1 MASKLLSVSCVQF
14 GQSIL
19 NNNNLVKL
27 TKVYFRQ
34 QRTLATSEKPQLVV
48 LGAGWGGFRC
58 ARDVDK
64 SKFDVTVVSPRNH
77 FLFTPLLPSTTVG
90 TLEFRCVQEPVR
102 TIKDVKYIQASARDI
117 DFQNKE
123 VLCVNLYEHS
133 ENGVKQPRNEFKIN
147 YDKLVLA
154 MGTKSNT
161 FGVPG
166 IVSEEESVGHNPSG
180 TNRHNVFF
188 LKQLEHARAIR
199 NRIIECFERAS
210 SPFISDVERKR
221 LLTFVVVGGGPTSIE
236 FASELHDFLEND
248 VSRWYSDLSGSYN
261 VILIEAGKHLLGA
274 FDEKLSN
281 YVEKLFQKRNISLLT
296 GETVKAVNENSVTT
310 GSGKEVPF
318 GVCVW
323 STGNTALEIVKDLQ
337 LPLSKD
343 GRILVDDQLKVPSLL
358 DVYALGDCAVSQ
370 TRPLAMLA
378 QVANQ
383 QGKYL
388 GKVFNKDLEK
398 PFKYVFMG
406 SMAQLGTWKAVADL
420 NGPTVTGLAAFVAWR
435 SAYWGY
441 QVSVTNKIL
450 IPMYWFKSYWFGRD
464 ISKF

>member
-1 MASKLLSVSCVQF
+1 M
-14 GQSIL
+14 
-19 NNNNLVKL
+19 
-27 TKVYFRQ
+27 
-34 QRTLATSEKPQLVV
+34 
-48 LGAGWGGFRC
+48 
-58 ARDVDK
+58 DVDK
-64 SKFDVTVVSPRNH
+64 TKYDVTVVSPRNH

-102 TIKDVKYIQASARDI
+102 TIKGVKYVQASARDI
-117 DFQNKE
+117 DFNSKE
-123 VLCVNLYEHS
+123 VLCVDLYEHM
-133 ENGVKQPRNEFKIN
+133 ENGVKQPRKEFKIE
-147 YDKLVLA
+147 YDKLVLG

-166 IVSEEESVGHNPSG
+166 IASTEEDLDRSHTG

-210 SPFISDVERKR
+210 SSFVSEEEKKR

-236 FASELHDFLEND
+236 FTSELYDFLEAD
-248 VSRWYSDLSGSYN
+248 VSRWYPDLAGRYE
-261 VILIEAGKHLLGA
+261 VVLVEAGKHLLA
-274 FDEKLSN
+274 SFDEKLSN
-281 YVEKLFQKRNISLLT
+281 YVEKLFKKRNISLLT
-296 GETVKAVNENSVTT
+296 GESVKEVNENSITT
-310 GSGKEVPF
+310 RSGREVQF

-323 STGNTALEIVKDLQ
+323 STGNTALEFVRQLQ
-337 LPLSKD
+337 LPLSGD
-343 GRILVDDQLKVPSLL
+343 GRILVDDRLRVPQHQG
-358 DVYALGDCAVSQ
+358 VYALGDCAVSQ
-370 TRPLAMLA
+370 DRPLAMLA

-388 GKVFNKDLEK
+388 GKVFNKDMEK
-398 PFKYVFMG
+398 PFNYIFMG

-420 NGPTVTGLAAFVAWR
+420 NGPTVTGLTAFLAWR

>member
-1 MASKLLSVSCVQF
+1 
-14 GQSIL
+14 
-19 NNNNLVKL
+19 
-27 TKVYFRQ
+27 
-34 QRTLATSEKPQLVV
+34 
-48 LGAGWGGFRC
+48 
-58 ARDVDK
+58 
-64 SKFDVTVVSPRNH
+64 VSPRNH

-102 TIKDVKYIQASARDI
+102 TIKGVHYVQAAARDI
-117 DFQNKE
+117 DFNNKE
-123 VLCVNLYEHS
+123 VLCTDLYEHIQD
-133 ENGVKQPRNEFKIN
+133 GVKQPRNEFKIK

-166 IVSEEESVGHNPSG
+166 IESTEEDIGNNKTG

-188 LKQLEHARAIR
+188 LKQLEHARSIR

-210 SPFISDVERKR
+210 SPTVTEVERKR

-236 FASELHDFLEND
+236 FTSELHDFLDTD
-248 VSRWYSDLSGSYN
+248 VCRWYPELAGEYSVLL
-261 VILIEAGKHLLGA
+261 VEAGKHLLA
-274 FDEKLSN
+274 SFDNKLSN
-281 YVEKLFQKRNISLLT
+281 YVEKLFKKRNITVLT
-296 GETVKAVNENSVTT
+296 GESVQVVNENSITIK
-310 GSGKEVPF
+310 SGRELQF

-323 STGNTALEIVKDLQ
+323 STGNTALEFVKTLQ
-337 LPLSKD
+337 VPLSPD
-343 GRILVDDQLKVPSLL
+343 GRILVDDRLMVPGLEE
-358 DVYALGDCAVSQ
+358 VYALGDCAVSQ
-370 TRPLAMLA
+370 ERPLAMLA

-388 GKVFNKDLEK
+388 GKVFNTHMNK
-398 PFKYVFMG
+398 PFSYIFMG

-420 NGPTVTGLAAFVAWR
+420 NGPTVTGLAAFLAWR

-441 QVSVTNKIL
+441 QVSITNKIL

>member
-1 MASKLLSVSCVQF
+1 MPVLRCSTGARVPSVSSLHIRRV
-14 GQSIL
+14 S
-19 NNNNLVKL
+19 
-27 TKVYFRQ
+27 
-34 QRTLATSEKPQLVV
+34 TSLKPRLVV
-48 LGAGWGGFRC
+48 VGAGWGGFRC

-64 SKFDVTVVSPRNH
+64 TKYDVTVVSPRNH

-102 TIKDVKYIQASARDI
+102 TIKDVQYVQASARHI
-117 DFQNKE
+117 DFKNKE
-123 VLCVNLYEHS
+123 VVCRYLYEHS
-133 ENGVKQPRNEFKIN
+133 HDGVTQQRNEFQIK

-166 IVSEEESVGHNPSG
+166 IHSTEEDVGHNQTG

-188 LKQLEHARAIR
+188 LKQLEHARSIR

-210 SPFISDVERKR
+210 SPTVTEAEKKR
-221 LLTFVVVGGGPTSIE
+221 LLTFIVVGGGPTSIE
-236 FASELHDFLEND
+236 FTSELHDFLDTD
-248 VSRWYSDLSGSYN
+248 VCRWYPDLAGEYS
-261 VILIEAGKHLLGA
+261 VLLVEAGKHLLA
-274 FDEKLSN
+274 SFDEKLST
-281 YVEKLFQKRNISLLT
+281 YVEKLFKRNNITVLT
-296 GETVKAVNENSVTT
+296 GESVEEVNENSITIQ
-310 GSGKEVPF
+310 SGKKLEF

-323 STGNTALEIVKDLQ
+323 STGNTALEFVKNLK
-337 LPLSKD
+337 LPLSHD
-343 GRILVDDQLKVPSLL
+343 ERILVDNKLRVKGLEE
-358 DVYALGDCAVSQ
+358 VYAIGDCAVSED
-370 TRPLAMLA
+370 RPLAMLA

-388 GKVFNKDLEK
+388 GKVLNTDMDR
-398 PFKYVFMG
+398 PFKYIFMG
-406 SMAQLGTWKAVADL
+406 SMAQLGTWNAVADL
-420 NGPTVTGLAAFVAWR
+420 NGQTVTGLAAFLAWR

-441 QVSVTNKIL
+441 QVSITNKIL

>member
-1 MASKLLSVSCVQF
+1 MWSQWRVRLSSETSLQHLRNVSS
-14 GQSIL
+14 G
-19 NNNNLVKL
+19 
-27 TKVYFRQ
+27 
-34 QRTLATSEKPQLVV
+34 AKPQLVV

-64 SKFDVTVVSPRNH
+64 TKYDVTVVSPRNH

-102 TIKDVKYIQASARDI
+102 TIKGVKYVQAAARDI
-117 DFQNKE
+117 DFNNKE
-123 VLCVNLYEHS
+123 VLCMDIYEHLKD
-133 ENGVKQPRNEFKIN
+133 GVKQPRAEFKIK
-147 YDKLVLA
+147 YDKLVLGL
-154 MGTKSNT
+154 GTKSNT

-166 IVSEEESVGHNPSG
+166 INSMEEDMDNNQTG

-188 LKQLEHARAIR
+188 LKQLEHARSIR

-210 SPFISDVERKR
+210 SPFVVEAEKKR
-221 LLTFVVVGGGPTSIE
+221 LLTFIVVGGGPTSIE
-236 FASELHDFLEND
+236 FSSELHDFLEND
-248 VSRWYSDLSGSYN
+248 VCRWYPELAGEYS
-261 VILIEAGKHLLGA
+261 VILVEAGKHLLA
-274 FDEKLSN
+274 SFDAKLSD
-281 YVEKLFQKRNISLLT
+281 YVEKLFKKRNITLLT
-296 GETVKAVNENSVTT
+296 EESVKIVSENSITIK
-310 GSGKEVPF
+310 SGRELEF

-323 STGNTALEIVKDLQ
+323 STGNTALEIVRKLQ
-337 LPLSKD
+337 VPLSSD
-343 GRILVDDQLKVPSLL
+343 GRILVDDRLRVPGV
-358 DVYALGDCAVSQ
+358 DGAYALGDCAVSQ
-370 TRPLAMLA
+370 DRALAMLA

-388 GKVFNKDLEK
+388 GKVFNNDLDK
-398 PFKYVFMG
+398 PFNYIFMG

-420 NGPTVTGLAAFVAWR
+420 NGPTVTGLAAFIAWR

>member
-1 MASKLLSVSCVQF
+1 MMKTNILVPPRVSF
-14 GQSIL
+14 SSL
-19 NNNNLVKL
+19 
-27 TKVYFRQ
+27 
-34 QRTLATSEKPQLVV
+34 RTLVTSDGGKPKLVV
-48 LGAGWGGFRC
+48 LGCGWGGFRC

-64 SKFDVTVVSPRNH
+64 SKYDVTVVSPRNH

-102 TIKDVKYIQASARDI
+102 SIKGVRYIQASASDI
-117 DFQNKE
+117 DFLKKE
-123 VLCVNLYEHS
+123 VNCVDLYEHF
-133 ENGVKQPRNEFKIN
+133 EDGVKQPRNKFKLT
-147 YDKLVLA
+147 YDKLVLG

-166 IVSEEESVGHNPSG
+166 IASEEEMMQHSTTG

-210 SPFISDVERKR
+210 SPFISESERER
-221 LLTFVVVGGGPTSIE
+221 LLTFLVVGGGPTSIE
-236 FASELHDFLEND
+236 FTSELYDFLQND
-248 VSRWYSDLSGSYN
+248 VSRWYPDLAGSYN
-261 VILIEAGKHLLGA
+261 VVMVEAGKHLLGA
-274 FDEKLSN
+274 FNEKLSN
-281 YVEKLFQKRNISLLT
+281 YVEKLFQKRNITFLT
-296 GETVKAVNENSVTT
+296 GESVKIVNENSVTI
-310 GSGKEVPF
+310 GSGRELKF

-323 STGNTALEIVKDLQ
+323 STGNTALDFVRQLQ
-337 LPLSKD
+337 LPLSRD
-343 GRILVDDQLKVPSLL
+343 GRILVDDRLRVPGHQG
-358 DVYALGDCAVSQ
+358 VYALGDCAVSED
-370 TRPLAMLA
+370 RPLAQLA

-388 GKVFNKDLEK
+388 GKVLNKDIEK

-406 SMAQLGTWKAVADL
+406 SMAQLGTWNAVADL
-420 NGPTVTGLAAFVAWR
+420 DGPTVTGLAAFLAWR

-441 QVSVTNKIL
+441 QVSITNKIL